1 MRPLYLGIC
10 PAAMN
15 ISKLFTFFRYD
26 KDAKEWKERG
36 VGDLKILYHP
46 ERKSYRVLLR
56 RDQVLKIACNHLIQ
70 QSMKLEPM
78 AKSETA
84 VTWFAKECNEEGE
97 LSDEKLAARFKLAE
111 TKDEFKKA
119 FEEAQLD
126 LANGPES
133 SAEPTAP
140 KPTVSIFK
148 IP

>member
-1 MRPLYLGIC
+1 MSINLYRNSL
-10 PAAMN
+10 
-15 ISKLFTFFRYD
+15 LFFRYD

-46 ERKSYRVLLR
+46 ERKTYRVLLR

-126 LANGPES
+126 WPMVPSPVLNRLPLNLR
-133 SAEPTAP
+133 
-140 KPTVSIFK
+140 
-148 IP
+148 